1 MLRLLMNACF
11 AVLIGLSAFITA
23 PLAAQG
29 NGQGESQIERESVGK
44 PSTGTSG
51 FAPAKLSKASKL
63 EPGNGAV
70 IISVRSELY
79 LLATLDLYFVRE
91 GGSIDIATDVVRFSR
106 SQSPLP
112 FGNSTVKYKPRMVQL
127 HPGRYRL
134 AGHGAKCSKVP
145 APDERCI
152 VDVKFAGMG
161 ETVSFPSRGYG
172 EEAPVIE
179 VRAGELTVAGDF
191 ALTARNTV
199 EWSPI
204 PPEKLRKLKRRSSAL
219 PVGPEPSVGESYK
232 LKYPLRA
239 RSFEDDRG
247 RRY

>member
-1 MLRLLMNACF
+1 MNACF
-11 AVLIGLSAFITA
+11 AVLLGLSAFTTA
-23 PLAAQG
+23 PLTAQMAG
-29 NGQGESQIERESVGK
+29 QEDRRGDGQGDSQATAQAN
-44 PSTGTSG
+44 TGTSG
-51 FAPAKLSKASKL
+51 FAPAKLSRAAQL
-63 EPGNGAV
+63 DPGNGAV

-79 LLATLDLYFVRE
+79 LMASLDVYFVRE
-91 GGSIDIATDVVRFSR
+91 GGSTDVAADVVRFSR
-106 SQSPLP
+106 SQSPLA
-112 FGNSTVKYKPRMVQL
+112 FGNSTVKYKPQMAQL
-127 HPGRYRL
+127 RPGRYRL
-134 AGHGAKCSKVP
+134 AGHGVKCPKVP

-152 VDVKFAGMG
+152 VDLKFAGMG

-172 EEAPVIE
+172 EDAPVIE

-199 EWSPI
+199 EWSAI
-204 PPEKLRKLKRRSSAL
+204 PPDKLRKVQRRANGL
-219 PVGPEPSVGESYK
+219 PVGPEPVVGERFK